1 MSLICESIIYN
12 YLYHKSNLENKIL
25 YKLPIIY
32 SRKKVKI
39 ISFYFKKWKNKIIK
53 RKNKIELMNNLSPIK
68 GKRNKD
74 RIYIFNDL
82 EESESDKQYQMILKN
97 INSNIDFN
105 KFSSKISSI
114 SSNSSS
120 RTQLKSKNNSKS
132 NLNNINNKK
141 QNTRNKKSK
150 LFNKNINSDY
160 KNKNK
165 SINNF
170 IQRQE
175 NFSQSINKQK
185 EKLYK
190 DSEDEFDLIYTFNPK
205 INKNMKYMRNNSN
218 LSIYNRLYL
227 DSLDRKKKQEENEK
241 NMSKKK
247 SNNISYS
254 NQFVFDELYLD
265 HKYRKENHKKLINK
279 IDNEI
284 GMTFTPEINK
294 FNKKIFK
301 LKYNNNTN
309 NNNLSNSIKLNRSR
323 SIKEINNINNNKILY
338 KGYNKINNPDNKT
351 YNFIFEYIKDNQNK
365 N

>member
-1 MSLICESIIYN
+1 
-12 YLYHKSNLENKIL
+12 
-25 YKLPIIY
+25 
-32 SRKKVKI
+32 
-39 ISFYFKKWKNKIIK
+39 
-53 RKNKIELMNNLSPIK
+53 
-68 GKRNKD
+68 
-74 RIYIFNDL
+74 
-82 EESESDKQYQMILKN
+82 MILNN

-120 RTQLKSKNNSKS
+120 RTQLKSKNNSQS
-132 NLNNINNKK
+132 NLSNINNKK
-141 QNTRNKKSK
+141 QNTRNKNII
-150 LFNKNINSDY
+150 LFNNNHNSDY
-160 KNKNK
+160 KKKNK

-175 NFSQSINKQK
+175 NFSQSINKQR

-205 INKNMKYMRNNSN
+205 INKNIKYIRNNSN

-241 NMSKKK
+241 NMKKK
-247 SNNISYS
+247 KANNISYS

-265 HKYRKENHKKLINK
+265 HKHRNENHKKLINK
-279 IDNEI
+279 VDNEI

-294 FNKKIFK
+294 FHKKIFK

-309 NNNLSNSIKLNRSR
+309 NNNASNSIKLNRNR
-323 SIKEINNINNNKILY
+323 SIKEINIINNNKMLY
-338 KGYNKINNPDNKT
+338 KGHNNINNPDNKNF
-351 YNFIFEYIKDNQNK
+351 NFIFEYIKDNQNK
-365 N
+365 S